1 MKSDVMECH
10 TIKIPSLYL
19 SLSFLFIS
27 SQLQILDH
35 KVAYFLISHVNNYFN
50 SSACFINPRFA
61 FAKSLRLFNIYEG
74 GVRLVI

>member
-1 MKSDVMECH
+1 MNFGGAGALLQRQ
-10 TIKIPSLYL
+10 P
-19 SLSFLFIS
+19 
-27 SQLQILDH
+27 QLQILDH